1 MQDLQKTPGRKKFL
15 VWAAMVLSSIA
26 VLKLIPAAKQK
37 KNDTVKMLTEDGTLV
52 EIDRDKIP
60 GTKRKNITDPELK
73 AWVKNKNTQP

>member
-1 MQDLQKTPGRKKFL
+1 MQDLQKTSGRKKFL